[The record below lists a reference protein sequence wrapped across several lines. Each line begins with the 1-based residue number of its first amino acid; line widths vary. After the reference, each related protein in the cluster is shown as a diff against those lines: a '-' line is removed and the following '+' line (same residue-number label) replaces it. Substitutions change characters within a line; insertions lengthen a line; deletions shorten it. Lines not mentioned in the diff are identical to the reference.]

1 MKWARAKGPPTDA
14 GRYHLVMSKSAWIDD
29 PTSLLRV
36 SEGFKLADVD
46 PQSTPGF
53 DGKKSDGE
61 ALLAAESSTIGDLQ
75 ERLYANRTVTN
86 RSILLVLQAM
96 DTAGKGGII
105 RHVVGAAD
113 PQGIALH
120 AFKAPTRA
128 EKRHDFLWRVRR
140 QLPAPG
146 FIGVFDRSHYE
157 DVLIHRV
164 RGFSKPE
171 VIEERYGLIS
181 DFESELAA
189 SGTAIIKVMLQISSD
204 EQKARL
210 RARLDDPAKQWKF
223 NPGDIDE
230 RGRWDAYQEAYQIA
244 LTRTSTDSAPWY
256 VVPANRKFYARIAV
270 QRLLIDALKGFALE
284 WPAVS
289 FDVEA
294 EKARLAKS

>member
-1 MKWARAKGPPTDA
+1 
-14 GRYHLVMSKSAWIDD
+14 MSKSAWIDD
-29 PTSLLRV
+29 PISLLRV
-36 SEGFKLADVD
+36 GKGFRLRDVD
-46 PQSTPGF
+46 PDSTPGF
-53 DGKKSDGE
+53 AGKKSDGE
-61 ALLAAESSTIGDLQ
+61 KLLAAESSAIGDAQ
-75 ERLYANRTVTN
+75 ERLYANRNVTN

-140 QLPAPG
+140 QLPTPG
-146 FIGVFDRSHYE
+146 YIGVFDRSHYE

-164 RGFSKPE
+164 RGLSRPE
-171 VIEERYGLIS
+171 VIEERYGLIR
-181 DFESELAA
+181 DFEAELAA
-189 SGTAIIKVMLQISSD
+189 SGTTLIKVMLQISSD
-204 EQKARL
+204 EQKSRL
-210 RARLDDPAKQWKF
+210 AARLDDPAKHWKF

-230 RGRWDAYQEAYQIA
+230 RGRWDAYQEAYQVA
-244 LTRTSTDSAPWY
+244 LTRTSTDAAPWY

-270 QRLLIDALKGFALE
+270 QRLLLDALTSFELQ
-284 WPAVS
+284 WPVAS

-294 EKARLAKS
+294 EKKRLSES

>member
-1 MKWARAKGPPTDA
+1 
-14 GRYHLVMSKSAWIDD
+14 MSKSAWIDD
-29 PTSLLRV
+29 PISLLRV
-36 SEGFKLADVD
+36 GKGFKLQDVD
-46 PQSTPGF
+46 PDSTPGF
-53 DGKKSDGE
+53 AGKKSDGE
-61 ALLAAESSTIGDLQ
+61 KLLAAESSAIGDAQ
-75 ERLYANRTVTN
+75 ERLYANRNVTN

-140 QLPAPG
+140 QLPTPG
-146 FIGVFDRSHYE
+146 YIGVFDRSHYE

-164 RGFSKPE
+164 RGLSRPE
-171 VIEERYGLIS
+171 VIEERYGLIR
-181 DFESELAA
+181 DFEAELAA
-189 SGTAIIKVMLQISSD
+189 SGTTLIKVMLQISSD
-204 EQKARL
+204 EQKSRL
-210 RARLDDPAKQWKF
+210 AARLDDPAKHWKF

-230 RGRWDAYQEAYQIA
+230 RGRWDAYQEAYQVA
-244 LTRTSTDSAPWY
+244 LTRTSTDAAPWY

-270 QRLLIDALKGFALE
+270 QRLLLDALTSFELQ
-284 WPAVS
+284 WPVAS

-294 EKARLAKS
+294 EKKRLSES

>member
-1 MKWARAKGPPTDA
+1 MKWARARGPPTDA
-14 GRYHLVMSKSAWIDD
+14 GRYHRPMSKSVWIDD
-29 PTSLLRV
+29 PTPLLKV
-36 SEGFKLADVD
+36 SKGFTLADVD

-53 DGKKSDGE
+53 AGKKSDGE
-61 ALLAAESSTIGDLQ
+61 ALLAAESSAIGDLQ
-75 ERLYANRTVTN
+75 ERLYANRASTN

-164 RGFSKPE
+164 RGFSKHE

-181 DFESELAA
+181 DFEAELAA
-189 SGTAIIKVMLQISSD
+189 SGTTVIKVMLHISSD
-204 EQKARL
+204 EQKSRL
-210 RARLDDPAKQWKF
+210 QARLDDPGKHWKF

-230 RGRWDAYQEAYQIA
+230 RSRWDAYQEAYQIA
-244 LTRTSTDSAPWY
+244 LTRTSTDAAPWY

-270 QRLLIDALKGFALE
+270 QRLLVDALKGLDLE
-284 WPAVS
+284 WPAAT

-294 EKARLAKS
+294 EKARLAES

>member
-1 MKWARAKGPPTDA
+1 
-14 GRYHLVMSKSAWIDD
+14 MSKSAWIDD
-29 PTSLLRV
+29 PISLLRV
-36 SEGFKLADVD
+36 GKGFRLQDVD
-46 PQSTPGF
+46 PDSTPGF
-53 DGKKSDGE
+53 AGKKSDGE
-61 ALLAAESSTIGDLQ
+61 KLLAAESSAIGDAQ
-75 ERLYANRTVTN
+75 ERLYANRNVTN

-140 QLPAPG
+140 QLPTPG
-146 FIGVFDRSHYE
+146 YIGVFDRSHYE

-164 RGFSKPE
+164 RGLSRPE
-171 VIEERYGLIS
+171 VIEERYGLIR
-181 DFESELAA
+181 DFEAELAA
-189 SGTAIIKVMLQISSD
+189 SGTTLIKVMLQISSD
-204 EQKARL
+204 EQKSRL
-210 RARLDDPAKQWKF
+210 AARLDDPAKHWKF

-230 RGRWDAYQEAYQIA
+230 RGRWDAYQEAYQVA
-244 LTRTSTDSAPWY
+244 LTRTSTDAAPWY

-270 QRLLIDALKGFALE
+270 QRLLLDALTSFELQ
-284 WPAVS
+284 WPVAS

-294 EKARLAKS
+294 EKKRLSES

>member
-1 MKWARAKGPPTDA
+1 
-14 GRYHLVMSKSAWIDD
+14 MSKSAWIDD
-29 PTSLLRV
+29 PISLLRV
-36 SEGFKLADVD
+36 GKGFRLRDVD
-46 PQSTPGF
+46 PDSTPGF
-53 DGKKSDGE
+53 AGKKSDGE
-61 ALLAAESSTIGDLQ
+61 KLLAAESSAIGDAQ
-75 ERLYANRTVTN
+75 ERLYANRNVTN

-140 QLPAPG
+140 QLPTPG
-146 FIGVFDRSHYE
+146 YIGVFDRSHYE

-164 RGFSKPE
+164 RGLSRPE
-171 VIEERYGLIS
+171 VIEERYGLIR
-181 DFESELAA
+181 DFEAELAA
-189 SGTAIIKVMLQISSD
+189 SGTTLIKVMLQISSD
-204 EQKARL
+204 EQKSRL
-210 RARLDDPAKQWKF
+210 AARLDDPAKHWKF

-230 RGRWDAYQEAYQIA
+230 RGRWDAYQEAYQVA
-244 LTRTSTDSAPWY
+244 LTRTSTDAAPWY

-270 QRLLIDALKGFALE
+270 QRLLLDALTSFELQ
-284 WPAVS
+284 WPVAS

-294 EKARLAKS
+294 EKKRLSGS

>member
-1 MKWARAKGPPTDA
+1 
-14 GRYHLVMSKSAWIDD
+14 MSKSAWIDD
-29 PTSLLRV
+29 PISLLRV
-36 SEGFKLADVD
+36 GKGFKLQDID
-46 PQSTPGF
+46 PDSTPGF
-53 DGKKSDGE
+53 EGKKSDGE
-61 ALLAAESSTIGDLQ
+61 KLLAAESSAIGDAQ
-75 ERLYANRTVTN
+75 ERLYANRNVTN

-140 QLPAPG
+140 QLPTPG
-146 FIGVFDRSHYE
+146 YIGVFDRSHYE

-164 RGFSKPE
+164 RGLSRPE
-171 VIEERYGLIS
+171 VIEERYGLIR
-181 DFESELAA
+181 DFEAELAA
-189 SGTAIIKVMLQISSD
+189 SGTTIIKVMLQISSD
-204 EQKARL
+204 EQKSRL
-210 RARLDDPAKQWKF
+210 AARLDDPAKHWKF

-230 RGRWDAYQEAYQIA
+230 RGRWDAYQEAYQVA
-244 LTRTSTDSAPWY
+244 LTRTSTQAAPWY

-270 QRLLIDALKGFALE
+270 QRLLLDALTSFELQ
-284 WPAVS
+284 WPVAS

-294 EKARLAKS
+294 EKKRLSES

>member
-1 MKWARAKGPPTDA
+1 
-14 GRYHLVMSKSAWIDD
+14 MSKSAWIDD
-29 PTSLLRV
+29 PTSLLKV
-36 SEGFKLADVD
+36 SKGFKLAEVD

-53 DGKKSDGE
+53 RGKKSDGE

-113 PQGIALH
+113 PQGIALR

-146 FIGVFDRSHYE
+146 YIGVFDRSHYE

-171 VIEERYGLIS
+171 RIEERYGLIS
-181 DFESELAA
+181 DFEAELAA

-244 LTRTSTDSAPWY
+244 LTRTSTDAAPWY

-284 WPAVS
+284 WPPVS

-294 EKARLAKS
+294 EKARLAES